1 MKWGL
6 KVSLK
11 YSTPPSDLRVSR
23 SRTLLYTAASQ
34 ISLILS
40 AGPRFPASSTVR
52 SNQSSM
58 SSSYL
63 YHEVGP
69 SKSAGFLT
77 LIPFDA
83 VYWSVVSTRHAP
95 PNDSAKEKFEKP
107 GTSTKSSSQS
117 LIGEQP
123 IYNKTPF
130 FTRSSITNAPLPL
143 CGCESV
149 VCV

>member
-1 MKWGL
+1 MKWSL

-23 SRTLLYTAASQ
+23 SRTPLYTAASQ

-58 SSSYL
+58 SSSNL
-63 YHEVGP
+63 NHEVGP
-69 SKSAGFLT
+69 SKSAGFTT

-83 VYWSVVSTRHAP
+83 VYWSVVFARHAP
-95 PNDSAKEKFEKP
+95 PNDSAEERFEKL

-117 LIGEQP
+117 PIGEQP
-123 IYNKTPF
+123 FLQQDPVLDKVFNNQCSAT
-130 FTRSSITNAPLPL
+130 TLWM
-143 CGCESV
+143 
-149 VCV
+149 